1 MANSS
6 NSDSTI
12 LSGLVR
18 YGTVSSV
25 SGTTARVYF
34 PDLGMT
40 SGSLPI
46 LQHKKAKVEVKE
58 ADGHKHD
65 AELDEWAPEV
75 GQKVVCLYLPVDNGD
90 GFVLGV
96 VE

>member
-1 MANSS
+1 MTNSS
-6 NSDSTI
+6 SNDSV

-18 YGTVSSV
+18 YGTVASV
-25 SGTTARVYF
+25 SGTRARVLF
-34 PDLGMT
+34 PDLGIT
-40 SGSLPI
+40 SGALPC
-46 LQHKKAKVEVKE
+46 LQHKQAKVEVKE

-65 AELDEWAPEV
+65 AELDEWVPEV